1 MERFLPYIFAVFLV
15 LLGLFLGTE
24 LLLALEN
31 GVLFADSDLLAA
43 VRDTQPTVYWATL
56 LICLALALLC
66 LRLAQQL
73 VSKARGK

>member
-1 MERFLPYIFAVFLV
+1 MERLLPYIFAVFLV

-43 VRDTQPTVYWATL
+43 VRDTQPAIYWATFM
-56 LICLALALLC
+56 ICLALALLC

>member
-31 GVLFADSDLLAA
+31 GVLSRTATCL
-43 VRDTQPTVYWATL
+43 QPSVTHSQRFIGPPY
-56 LICLALALLC
+56 
-66 LRLAQQL
+66 
-73 VSKARGK
+73 